1 MLLRLGISNRE
12 QHITPCSRM
21 LVTDA
26 TGSAGRMRRW
36 RSLLN
41 ECVRTGTGTGN
52 RRQRLLAQVGQGLAS
67 KQSTT
72 GTSPRMALWSSNRA
86 PGKKSEELHASGGGS
101 AIGRCVPS
109 CCLPG
114 CRTKAEA
121 SEAHHERQ
129 CLVLSV
135 QMRFN
140 AMIMNTSL
148 ALLCEPSRARTAD
161 PRVTTCCAHGS
172 TRRPLGSHPPRP
184 A

>member
-1 MLLRLGISNRE
+1 MRQGIASRRMGSGN
-12 QHITPCSRM
+12 HI
-21 LVTDA
+21 LTDV

-101 AIGRCVPS
+101 AIGRCVP

-129 CLVLSV
+129 VLSV